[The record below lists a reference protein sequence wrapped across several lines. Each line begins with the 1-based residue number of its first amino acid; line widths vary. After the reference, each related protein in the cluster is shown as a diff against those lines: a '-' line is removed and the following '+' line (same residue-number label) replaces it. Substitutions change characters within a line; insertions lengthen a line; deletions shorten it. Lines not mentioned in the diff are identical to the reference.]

1 MFAPEKRNAFPFIIS
16 VAPDLVTKLG
26 RLTPAVDAATPITH
40 RRTQASAASAAIAS
54 LPHPLGSHHVICRP
68 RRPVAPPGGRD
79 FHHRARYRSDHVYA
93 PLYSQTEHRLGWLSV
108 PD

>member
-1 MFAPEKRNAFPFIIS
+1 MFAPEKRNAFPFSIS

-26 RLTPAVDAATPITH
+26 RPAPAVEAATATTH
-40 RRTQASAASAAIAS
+40 RRTQASAAIPARTS

-68 RRPVAPPGGRD
+68 RRPVAPPGSRD

-93 PLYSQTEHRLGWLSV
+93 PLYSQTEHRPGWL
-108 PD
+108 